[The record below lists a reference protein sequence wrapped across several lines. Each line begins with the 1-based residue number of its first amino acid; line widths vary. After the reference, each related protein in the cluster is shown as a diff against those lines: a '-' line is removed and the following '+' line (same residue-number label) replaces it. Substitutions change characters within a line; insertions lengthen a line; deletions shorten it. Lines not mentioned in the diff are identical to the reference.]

1 MTRREF
7 LYAVGGA
14 TGSIA
19 GWVLIPAGKR
29 RDSSERQAQPRFCP
43 KLADDVGAR
52 RTADGG
58 ELLRP
63 DDRERERVV
72 CRVNSHGWR
81 VVEGL
86 TGTKTVQELA
96 AGLGSGPDSASL
108 AETEV
113 AVASFLAMLARADL
127 LAEPFFVEIHA
138 VEITA

>member
-14 TGSIA
+14 TGAIT

-29 RDSSERQAQPRFCP
+29 LEASPRPASPRHCP
-43 KLADDVGAR
+43 SLATDVGTR
-52 RTADGG
+52 VTDDGG
-58 ELLRP
+58 ELTRR
-63 DDRERERVV
+63 DDRGRERVV

-86 TGTKTVQELA
+86 DGSRTVQELA
-96 AGLGSGPDSASL
+96 RDLRSGSGSGGRP
-108 AETEV
+108 ETEV
-113 AVASFLAMLARADL
+113 AVASFLAMLAQAEL

-138 VEITA
+138 VEIAS